1 MAHTYGDQAPF
12 VAGLAVMTGRRWPVV
27 GHRLVQDYPYIEA
40 EVLQTIKIYARTA
53 ADVIAMATIR
63 LAFLNVQAAEDVLP
77 RIVEIMAA
85 QLQWSKEE
93 KKVNSQCCCVNM
105 FLT

>member
-1 MAHTYGDQAPF
+1 M
-12 VAGLAVMTGRRWPVV
+12 V

-77 RIVEIMAA
+77 RIMEIMAT
-85 QLQWSKEE
+85 QLQWSKAE